1 MREASILY
9 EFVMLRT
16 LVSIILPIIFI
27 GGIIWLIKSSNRK
40 INEAL
45 IKASEKLNFLYSPS
59 DRLFKKKITSGTID
73 GYKCEI
79 IVYTQSHGESSSTYI
94 SFFTYFPDS
103 LNMGIKINWR
113 GQFEG
118 DDDHVANLFIERN
131 LDLVESH
138 KKKLRRLKI
147 TDTYVN
153 SRKILFKK
161 YFNPEEIVKTMHD
174 VVNLAKKIK

>member
-1 MREASILY
+1 
-9 EFVMLRT
+9 MLRV
-16 LVSIILPIIFI
+16 LIVPLISIIFI
-27 GGIIWLIKSSNRK
+27 LGIIWLIKNSNKR

-45 IKASEKLNFLYSPS
+45 IKVSEDLDFLYIPPKNI
-59 DRLFKKKITSGTID
+59 FKKKITTGTID

-79 IVYTQSHGESSSTYI
+79 IVYTQSHGKSSTTYI

-113 GQFEG
+113 GEFEG
-118 DDDHVANLFIERN
+118 DDDYLANLFIERN
-131 LDLVESH
+131 TDLVESQ

-161 YFNPEEIVKTMHD
+161 YYNPEEIIKTMHD
-174 VVNLAKKIK
+174 VVDLTKKIK